1 MRFGKEFYLSIM
13 VWLVN
18 IVIWKKGKISL
29 QIQYIFQNKTKTII
43 HRPKLFIVQNFELY
57 VCIFTVLCLYFHQSI
72 CFYSLRTLRNLDMIP
87 PGINMYTCIWKNN
100 IACEEG
106 HFTTVKWRLFMQY
119 LPQFKSL
126 NILSK
131 EWTQLHFL
139 NFIFSQA

>member
-43 HRPKLFIVQNFELY
+43 HRLKVFIVQNLELY
-57 VCIFTVLCLYFHQSI
+57 VCNFTVLCLYFHQSI
-72 CFYSLRTLRNLDMIP
+72 CNSLRTWRNLDMIP
-87 PGINMYTCIWKNN
+87 PGINMYNCIWNDN

-106 HFTTVKWRLFMQY
+106 HFTTIKWGLFMQHH
-119 LPQFKSL
+119 LQFKSL